1 MDARRKPLAKAGGL
15 RTLRAS
21 GLEVQWRGTP
31 GVDDWVAFIARGTRS
46 KRVILAAQTSERRG
60 RGRGRQNEPR
70 TQPENGGRPPG
81 PTRAPRSG
89 TPKGAGGGQGKPG

>member
-46 KRVILAAQTSERRG
+46 KRVILAAQTSERRV
-60 RGRGRQNEPR
+60 RALVSQIEPLSR
-70 TQPENGGRPPG
+70 PEIERL
-81 PTRAPRSG
+81 A
-89 TPKGAGGGQGKPG
+89 QG